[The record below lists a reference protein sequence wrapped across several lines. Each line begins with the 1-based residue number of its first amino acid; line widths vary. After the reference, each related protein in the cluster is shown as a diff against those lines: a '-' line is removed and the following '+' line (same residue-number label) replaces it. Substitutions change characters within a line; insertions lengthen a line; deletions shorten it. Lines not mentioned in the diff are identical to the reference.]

1 MIEEQEVDE
10 DVEEEEGAEEGDKSK
25 EKEDSKEGESKAVW
39 GRQIMSAILFLAF
52 FILFY
57 FIK

>member
-10 DVEEEEGAEEGDKSK
+10 DVREEEGAEEGDESK
-25 EKEDSKEGESKAVW
+25 EKEEEDSKEEESKAVW
-39 GRQIMSAILFLAF
+39 GRWIISVILFLAF
-52 FILFY
+52 FY